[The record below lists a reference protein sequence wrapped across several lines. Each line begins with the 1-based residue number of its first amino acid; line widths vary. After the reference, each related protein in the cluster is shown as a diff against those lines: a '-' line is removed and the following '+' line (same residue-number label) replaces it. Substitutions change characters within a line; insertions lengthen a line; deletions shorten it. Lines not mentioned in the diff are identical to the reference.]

1 MATIKEMI
9 NLIEENTYYEFI
21 KKHQWN
27 YKQEY
32 LFRNSALKIF
42 EPFPIT
48 REELKTI
55 YLLLKYGLKK

>member
-21 KKHQWN
+21 KKHQWH

-32 LFRNSALKIF
+32 LFRNSKHF
-42 EPFPIT
+42 EYFPIT
-48 REELKTI
+48 QEELKTI